1 MLNRHTLFALYSY
14 LIYLCV
20 EVKQINIKVMSTER
34 KSTLANIMRRSWM
47 LVKKYGFTM
56 AEAMKQSWAIAKLQK
71 AMRKGIVKFI
81 YTKLDNTV
89 RTAWG
94 TLQESLLPA
103 SAGTGRKPNETLVTY
118 YDTEKGSYRSFKAAN
133 FIKVISL

>member
-1 MLNRHTLFALYSY
+1 MKT
-14 LIYLCV
+14 
-20 EVKQINIKVMSTER
+20 KQFLSGLMKQ
-34 KSTLANIMRRSWM
+34 AWM
-47 LVKKYGFTM
+47 LVKTYGFTM
-56 AEAMKQSWAIAKLQK
+56 AEAMKQSWAIAKLRN
-71 AMRKGIVKFI
+71 AMRKGIVKFM
-81 YTKLDNTV
+81 YEKLDGSI

-103 SAGTGRKPNETLVTY
+103 SVGTGRKPNETLVTY